1 VQSITKKLYFL
12 YLLVV
17 IAIINAFF
25 NYNNDLLN
33 VVVILAFQIF
43 ILYGGIYSYF
53 MNKKMFVF
61 YPSIDYEPNNDW
73 NQILREFAFCIY
85 LGLFVLMFFA

>member
-1 VQSITKKLYFL
+1 VQPITKKLYFL

-25 NYNNDLLN
+25 NFNNDLLN

-43 ILYGGIYSYF
+43 ILYGGIYPYF
-53 MNKKMFVF
+53 MNKTMFVF
-61 YPSIDYEPNNDW
+61 YPSIDYESKNDW
-73 NQILREFAFCIY
+73 NQIARKFAFCVY
-85 LGLFVLMFFA
+85 LGLFVLMLFA